1 VGAKLRI
8 PEQDLPALRDLV
20 QLAPEERTLILHLLQ
35 REQPGASLDE
45 LRQKVAEA
53 AGLETDKIRRIVDL
67 FLDLSAARE
76 ALDLSVAEFVEQLQD
91 AMEATGKA
99 DLRPADWSEFRVAI
113 SASLSDGGILALTTL
128 LQAIESS
135 RELLNLPE
143 DWDEAGSPP
152 IEEATWRKA
161 TEFLK
166 RHTGLLYAK
175 YGIVL
180 PTPRIA
186 PGPDGSLDFH
196 WKTGRRE
203 LLLNVPRGDEPA
215 SFYGD
220 SYGTNS
226 IKGQL
231 DVRAFDPGL
240 FTWLTI
246 TD

>member
-1 VGAKLRI
+1 MGAKLRI

-20 QLAPEERTLILHLLQ
+20 QLSPEERQVILHLLQ
-35 REQPGASLDE
+35 REHPESSLDD
-45 LRQKVAEA
+45 LRQKVADT
-53 AGLETDKIRRIVDL
+53 AGLETDQIRRIVDL
-67 FLDLSAARE
+67 FLDLSAVRD
-76 ALDLSVAEFVEQLQD
+76 ALKLGISQFVDQLQD

-99 DLRPADWSEFRVAI
+99 ELRPADWGEFRKTV
-113 SASLSDGGILALTTL
+113 SVSLSDGGIQALTAL
-128 LQAIESS
+128 LQTIESS
-135 RELLNLPE
+135 RELLSLPA

-166 RHTGLLYAK
+166 RHVSLLYAK

-196 WKTGRRE
+196 WKTERCE
-203 LLLNVPRGDEPA
+203 LLLNVPRADELA

-220 SYGTNS
+220 RYGINS